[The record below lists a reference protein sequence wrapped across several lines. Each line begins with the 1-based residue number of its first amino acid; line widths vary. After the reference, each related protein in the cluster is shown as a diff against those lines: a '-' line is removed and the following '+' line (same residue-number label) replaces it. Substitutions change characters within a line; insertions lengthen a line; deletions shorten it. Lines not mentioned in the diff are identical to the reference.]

1 MAALQG
7 QPVCFLSFQEHRPV
21 PVLQLANYQF
31 MKIIIQNVT
40 LTNDQGLYSAV
51 VHDAAVSRA
60 STVGTG
66 SQRGGKFA

>member
-21 PVLQLANYQF
+21 PVLHQF

-40 LTNDQGLYSAV
+40 LTNDQGLFSAV